1 MIEIITPIFYKVLY
15 MSVLGTI
22 LGILAMVI
30 TKIFNTKIT
39 AKWKCF
45 ILIIPLL
52 LLVIPINR
60 IEINTKSN
68 IPISQTIDKF
78 EESIN
83 NNYDFLNTN
92 NKEEITENQSNV
104 AIEKVTQSNN
114 LNKLIPIV
122 WFIGLCVY
130 AISFIIKNMML
141 MFKVKRLKKVDYCRV
156 NDILNSCTNKLKV
169 KKKIKLCLLDE
180 NTSPCIY
187 GLIHPK
193 ILLPKDFLLKEDDI
207 VKNVFLHEVSHYKR
221 KDMITNFI
229 LITMMAIHWFN
240 PFTYIFFRRIRQ
252 EIECATDEVVLRDM
266 SKNEKK
272 QYGFTL
278 VSLLQTCEN
287 KKEIVKTLCVVD
299 SNKNMEQRIKMIKRT
314 GTNIY
319 LKRIVGIVS
328 LIVIIICS
336 LPFIIKTSAY
346 ENNVISA
353 SNSIEGKW
361 VPYMAKKNEEEI
373 PLSYIY
379 GSGVT
384 EYGGS
389 LNVNEDGTYT
399 EFIGVYSP
407 DIIDSKMGEYEKI
420 DDNVITLIS
429 NSGDTKEFVMLE
441 NVNTEGKTAVLKSER
456 NNEYIYFKK

>member
-1 MIEIITPIFYKVLY
+1 
-15 MSVLGTI
+15 
-22 LGILAMVI
+22 
-30 TKIFNTKIT
+30 
-39 AKWKCF
+39 
-45 ILIIPLL
+45 
-52 LLVIPINR
+52 
-60 IEINTKSN
+60 
-68 IPISQTIDKF
+68 
-78 EESIN
+78 
-83 NNYDFLNTN
+83 
-92 NKEEITENQSNV
+92 
-104 AIEKVTQSNN
+104 
-114 LNKLIPIV
+114 
-122 WFIGLCVY
+122 
-130 AISFIIKNMML
+130 
-141 MFKVKRLKKVDYCRV
+141 
-156 NDILNSCTNKLKV
+156 
-169 KKKIKLCLLDE
+169 
-180 NTSPCIY
+180 
-187 GLIHPK
+187 
-193 ILLPKDFLLKEDDI
+193 
-207 VKNVFLHEVSHYKR
+207 
-221 KDMITNFI
+221 
-229 LITMMAIHWFN
+229 
-240 PFTYIFFRRIRQ
+240 
-252 EIECATDEVVLRDM
+252 
-266 SKNEKK
+266 
-272 QYGFTL
+272 
-278 VSLLQTCEN
+278 
-287 KKEIVKTLCVVD
+287 
-299 SNKNMEQRIKMIKRT
+299 MEQRIKIIKRT

-429 NSGDTKEFVMLE
+429 NCGDTKEFVMLE

-456 NNEYIYFKK
+456 NNEYIYFKKWK